1 MAKIIFITGSTSSL
15 FTRVIRFLLSSLS
28 MASGQSNVA
37 KVASNP
43 IIRPSFQI
51 AEEVVEKKNISLQFK
66 T

>member
-43 IIRPSFQI
+43 IIGPSFQI
-51 AEEVVEKKNISLQFK
+51 AEEVEEKKNISLQIK